1 MNMVSLEPARYAFRR
16 TTDALPSKSLRYAFQ
31 QELPMLYAISYTGW
45 RIFDF
50 SRSFELRIAGGF
62 ETFEAVSSLPFTILG
77 IALLLGGLV
86 GIVHNILVD
95 LLPQRE

>member
-1 MNMVSLEPARYAFRR
+1 
-16 TTDALPSKSLRYAFQ
+16 
-31 QELPMLYAISYTGW
+31 MLYAITYIGW

-86 GIVHNILVD
+86 GIVHNMLVD
-95 LLPQRE
+95 LFPQR